1 MVAGADMN
9 QSEALSFV
17 ATPTKGHVSAFLMR
31 PPEARQLLVFGHG
44 AGAGMRHRFMEA
56 MSMRLGAAGIATF
69 RYQFPY
75 MEAGGRRPGRAPN
88 SARGGARR
96 GRCRARVARP
106 ICRCSPAASRW
117 AGG

>member
-1 MVAGADMN
+1 MVAGADVN

-17 ATPTKGHVSAFLMR
+17 ATPTKGHVSALLMR
-31 PPEARQLLVFGHG
+31 PPEARRLLVFGHG

-75 MEAGGRRPGRAPN
+75 MEAGGRRPD
-88 SARGGARR
+88 
-96 GRCRARVARP
+96 ARP
-106 ICRCSPAASRW
+106 TLLAAVRAAVDAAHRTAPDLPLL

>member
-1 MVAGADMN
+1 MVAGVDVN

-17 ATPTKGHVSAFLMR
+17 ATPTKGHVSALLMR
-31 PPEARQLLVFGHG
+31 PPEARRLLVFGHG

-75 MEAGGRRPGRAPN
+75 MEAAGRRPD
-88 SARGGARR
+88 ARR
-96 GRCRARVARP
+96 CAPRSMLRTVLRP